1 MLKIVR
7 IFLSI
12 VVFVLAGFMLLTQ
25 NFEYMSYL
33 MLLLGVSILL
43 TGVIELKKDKYAFTG
58 YLSIFAALF
67 VFYVSIQGFVLG

>member
-1 MLKIVR
+1 MLKVFR
-7 IFLSI
+7 IIFSII
-12 VVFVLAGFMLLTQ
+12 VVVLAGFMLLTQ
-25 NFEYMSYL
+25 NFAFMSYL

-67 VFYVSIQGFVLG
+67 VFYVSIQGLY